1 MAAEALKEM
10 EIPAG
15 GIADYILTDEELKAL
30 DEADAEEFFGRQ
42 GIATFKPIAE
52 RMASY
57 GRWGDD
63 HVAHVETGELVVP
76 KRLIDQSPEL
86 KESVFK
92 HLRELGVENPEQ
104 YVVGSGKN
112 SINPNTGIPEFG
124 LGSFFKAIT
133 KPFKSVARAV
143 KKVVKKVVKVVKKV
157 APIVLPVVLGMT
169 GLGPI
174 YGAALGSGIGTL
186 VQGGSLKDA
195 FKSALVSGATG
206 ALFAGGQS
214 MWNGGSFMEGVSS
227 AAADPLGRLSQT
239 VTNVG
244 DAFSAG
250 SVSDAFST
258 AFKDYVPAAP
268 TPVPA
273 NTAVTPQQAVQQ
285 AQSLTPSTATIAD
298 QGYTGAEFDA
308 MMSDY
313 ATVNPES
320 VGVSMSASPSTATIA
335 NQGYTGAEY
344 DAMMADY
351 PQSLTTPAGTPVAQT
366 NVTPQTPQTPATS
379 TGLTYNS
386 ATGQITPATEPS
398 FFGNL
403 SEGNI
408 GEAFSPTTYTAE
420 DVLVTAGIKP
430 LEASAQQ
437 LKAAANIAS
446 NINPTFMQSWGPT
459 IGATALAGGAA
470 LSASGAFD
478 IPEQTPPEG
487 MEYFDQTGFDVYA
500 ANPDQYYIGGTSGTG
515 GYTTDSSGAL
525 VYDPQAPGA
534 LDPRLAANREFEV
547 ASTRYNPFT
556 DPNFIAANQEDFNI
570 LFGDNPAMFSSTGTQ
585 MYAAD
590 GGEVYPRRTGGIMPN
605 EGVPNKDSVRAALM
619 PGEFVMTKNA
629 VRGLGNG
636 SLKRGIKNMYSV
648 MRDLETKGRR
658 YA

>member
-124 LGSFFKAIT
+124 LGSFFKSVT
-133 KPFKSVARAV
+133 KPFKSVAKAV

-157 APIVLPVVLGMT
+157 APIVLPVALGMT

-214 MWNGGSFMEGVSS
+214 MWNGGGFMDGVSA

-258 AFKDYVPAAP
+258 AFKDYAPAAP
-268 TPVPA
+268 SAVPA

-285 AQSLTPSTATIAD
+285 AQTVTPSTATIAD

-320 VGVSMSASPSTATIA
+320 VGVSMSAPASTATIA

-366 NVTPQTPQTPATS
+366 TVTPQTPQLNAPAEP
-379 TGLTYNS
+379 TGLTYDPT
-386 ATGQITPATEPS
+386 TGTVTAPEPS

-408 GEAFSPTTYTAE
+408 AEAFSPTSYTAD
-420 DVLVTAGIKP
+420 DVLAAAGIKP
-430 LEASAQQ
+430 LEASAAQQ
-437 LKAAANIAS
+437 AAAARIATNVS
-446 NINPTFMQSWGPT
+446 PTFMQSWGPT

-478 IPEQTPPEG
+478 IPEQEPPEG
-487 MEYFDQTGFDVYA
+487 MEYFDQTGFDLYA
-500 ANPDQYYIGGTSGTG
+500 ANPDQYYIGGTG
-515 GYTTDSSGAL
+515 GYTTDSSGSL
-525 VYDPQAPGA
+525 TYDPQAPGA
-534 LDPRLAANREFEV
+534 LEPRLATNREFEV

-570 LFGDNPAMFSSTGTQ
+570 LFGDNPAMFSSTGPQ
-585 MYAAD
+585 MYAAE

-619 PGEFVMTKNA
+619 PGEFVMTKDA

-636 SLKRGIKNMYSV
+636 SLNRGIKNMYSV